1 DVDAEFPVLIN
12 GAVSEDSRGR
22 KVETLGVMQHAF
34 QLAERHVHK
43 ELNVIAAFLS
53 DDVDRIK
60 ALMQKHAWP
69 CEVVTVPGGITNPLV
84 RRLGVLSADRVPNI
98 VLLRPDGTIVWK
110 LSGLVHPQVR
120 SEGIGETLGVIS
132 RALKTQI
139 DRYETERSVAKL
151 EQGDHEEAA
160 RLFSGPFPPP
170 ERPNP
175 DGWTAPRFH
184 GRALARIQ
192 LKSWEAALADL
203 DAAIEAHQWV
213 FNRKNPCVCHR
224 VADLLFTKATV
235 LEQLGRGQ
243 EAEEARQR
251 AGAAKFNHPATR
263 YGRLHDRIEATK
275 ANEKK

>member
-1 DVDAEFPVLIN
+1 
-12 GAVSEDSRGR
+12 
-22 KVETLGVMQHAF
+22 
-34 QLAERHVHK
+34 
-43 ELNVIAAFLS
+43 
-53 DDVDRIK
+53 
-60 ALMQKHAWP
+60 MQKNTWP
-69 CEVVTVPGGITNPLV
+69 CQVVTVPGGLNNPLV

-120 SEGIGETLGVIS
+120 SEGVGETLGVIS

-139 DRYETERSVAKL
+139 DRYEIERSIVAL
-151 EQGDHEEAA
+151 EQGGHDEAA

-170 ERPNP
+170 VRPSP

-192 LKSWEAALADL
+192 LKRWEPALADL
-203 DAAIEAHQWV
+203 DAAIEAHESV

-224 VADLLFTKATV
+224 VAGLLLTKATV
-235 LEQLGRGQ
+235 LDQLGRSK
-243 EAEEARQR
+243 EAEEARKR
-251 AGAAKFNHPATR
+251 AGTAKFTHPATR
-263 YGRLHDRIEATK
+263 YGSLHDRIEATK